1 MNLNKFRAK
10 ELDYRLDNGHHRT
23 EDGSHLKNCQ
33 EESNMECTGLESMN
47 IGTLKNMDT
56 GE

>member
-23 EDGSHLKNCQ
+23 EDDSHLKNCQ